1 MMKSTKIYWIDLF
14 CGAGGTST
22 GIHLSESNAE
32 VIACVNHDADA
43 IQAHKANHPDC
54 LHFTEDIRDFKVVEK
69 LKVLVDKLRKKDPEC
84 IVNIWASLECT
95 NYSKAKGGLPR
106 DGDSRTLA
114 NHLFMYLEHLDPN
127 YLYIENVREFMAWGP
142 LDANGKPL
150 SRDKGRDYM
159 RWINKV
165 KSFGFNHESK
175 MLNSADF
182 GAYQSRER
190 YFGIFA
196 KKGFPISFPTPT
208 YYNPKKRKNTSPG
221 LFEFTKKPWKAV
233 REILNL
239 ENKGVSIFERK
250 KELSENTL
258 KRIYAGLLKFVAGGE
273 KEFIKRY
280 NGGNPQE
287 KVKSL
292 NQPIGTISTS
302 GRHAIVSTAFLKKYY
317 SGRPEGKVIGLDGPA
332 GTVTTVGGQAL
343 VQSEFLTSYYGNG
356 QPHDTNLPCPT
367 VTTKDRFAINYL
379 QYDYSNPTFSA
390 IDQPAGT
397 ITTTPKHNLVTNEWL
412 TDTQFGRVG
421 QSLDKPCF
429 TLIARMDKKPPY
441 VIGTLNGDISKYAE
455 INPNDNETMC
465 KIREFMRLYGIA
477 DIKMRMLELQE
488 LKRIQGFPEDYV
500 LSGTQT
506 EQKKQIGNAVEVHQ
520 ATALIN
526 ANYKGIEEYL
536 NAA

>member
-1 MMKSTKIYWIDLF
+1 MKSTKIYWIDLF

-32 VIACVNHDADA
+32 VIACVNHDYDA
-43 IQAHKANHPDC
+43 IEAHKQNHPEC
-54 LHFTEDIRDFKVVEK
+54 LHFAEDIRDFKVVER
-69 LKVLVDKLRKKDPEC
+69 LNILVNKLRKKNPDC
-84 IVNIWASLECT
+84 VINIWASLECT

-114 NHLFMYLEHLDPN
+114 NHLFMYLEHLNPD

-142 LDANGKPL
+142 LDKNGKPL

-159 RWINKV
+159 RWVNKV
-165 KSFGFNHESK
+165 KSFGFIHESK
-175 MLNSADF
+175 MLNAADF

-273 KEFIKRY
+273 SEFIKRY
-280 NGGNPQE
+280 NGGNPSE

-292 NQPIGTISTS
+292 NQPIGTISTN

-356 QPHDTNLPCPT
+356 QPHDTRLPCPT
-367 VTTKDRFAINYL
+367 VTTKDRFALNYL

-421 QSLDKPCF
+421 QSLDQPCF

-441 VIGTLNGDISKYAE
+441 VISTKEFEYKRELNLSKFL
-455 INPNDNETMC
+455 NDQD
-465 KIREFMRLYGIA
+465 KEF
-477 DIKMRMLELQE
+477 
-488 LKRIQGFPEDYV
+488 
-500 LSGTQT
+500 
-506 EQKKQIGNAVEVHQ
+506 
-520 ATALIN
+520 
-526 ANYKGIEEYL
+526 
-536 NAA
+536 